1 MAQDRVSGPQSSTGI
16 VQFVDADTGGPK
28 MDPRAVLIFS
38 VVLIFLIKLVS
49 LMMAG
54 A

>member
-1 MAQDRVSGPQSSTGI
+1 MADDRVRGPQSSTGI